1 MDATNS
7 LYAVLTG
14 LVIRLAIPI
23 GITLV
28 AVIILRKVDARWR
41 KEADQLPVPAVE
53 KPLCWEISECDPS
66 VSEDCPA
73 RASPLPCWQ
82 FYRLSNGYLNEK
94 CLTCK
99 VFLQAPPAPAIHAY
113 SH

>member
-1 MDATNS
+1 MDTMNS

-23 GITLV
+23 GITLIAIMV
-28 AVIILRKVDARWR
+28 LKKLDAHWQ
-41 KEADQLPVPAVE
+41 KEADQSLSLDVE
-53 KPLCWEISECDPS
+53 KPHCWEISECDP
-66 VSEDCPA
+66 VANRDCPA
-73 RASPLPCWQ
+73 RTSPVPCWQ
-82 FYRLSNGYLNEK
+82 YYRLSNGYLNEK

-99 VFLQAPPAPAIHAY
+99 VFLQMPPAATHAY